1 MKLKKIYENEDFI
14 IYEDNKGYDFKY
26 TIKNKTNKKIVYYLN
41 GMDDYLILQAND
53 FIGLFNGDYS
63 EEYIRCIL
71 DGNCE
76 KYSLT
81 NEIYNIQ
88 SYLDNLKE
96 ESKEEIIKYVNYQLY
111 WLKDIIE
118 KIEN

>member
-1 MKLKKIYENEDFI
+1 MKNIFENEDFI

-26 TIKNKTNKKIVYYLN
+26 TIENKTNKKIVYYLN
-41 GMDDYLILQAND
+41 GMDEYLILQAKEST
-53 FIGLFNGDYS
+53 GLFNGEYT

-76 KYSLT
+76 KYSLK
-81 NEIYNIQ
+81 NEINNIQ
-88 SYLDNLKE
+88 LYLDSIKNE
-96 ESKEEIIKYVNYQLY
+96 DKEEIIKGINYQLY